1 MKALADAGS
10 ANCSSTRE
18 LRFSMTACRLRRAAS
33 AAARSSSRRAVA
45 VAVAA
50 ARADAIPPGS
60 ERFAFQAPMIVLVG
74 SRWSAAASR
83 ASVVRSTAAR
93 PAACVSPVS

>member
-1 MKALADAGS
+1 MSASADAGS
-10 ANCSSTRE
+10 ANSCFTRE
-18 LRFSMTACRLRRAAS
+18 LRFSMAACLRCAS
-33 AAARSSSRRAVA
+33 RSSSRRAA
-45 VAVAA
+45 AVAA
-50 ARADAIPPGS
+50 ARAAAIPPGA
-60 ERFAFQAPMIVLVG
+60 ERFAFQASMTVLVG